1 MRVRIPPSPPNKV
14 KGPVARQALLLY
26 PVMGCS
32 VLTLVRQG
40 GRTAPLDSRRL
51 PAGRAPGTARVN
63 PDPAPNYKEPTSGSV
78 FCFPDRL
85 PAHATRGKPTLSP
98 GADKATGLKTQST
111 APPFAFQPCTSPPS
125 PHRARWTSPSSSFSC
140 PYDLPV
146 LADTG
151 RCLPVGEAPRIFAH
165 RLDIV
170 LKN

>member
-14 KGPVARQALLLY
+14 QGPVARQALVLY
-26 PVMGCS
+26 LAMGGS
-32 VLTLVRQG
+32 VLTL
-40 GRTAPLDSRRL
+40 GRTAPLDNRRL

-63 PDPAPNYKEPTSGSV
+63 PDPAPDYKEPTSGSV
-78 FCFPDRL
+78 FCFPHR
-85 PAHATRGKPTLSP
+85 PARTCRKGKANPLIGCGQGDWP
-98 GADKATGLKTQST
+98 QNAVHN
-111 APPFAFQPCTSPPS
+111 PPFAFQRGTSPPS
-125 PHRARWTSPSSSFSC
+125 PHRARWASPSSSFSC

-151 RCLPVGEAPRIFAH
+151 RCPPVGAAPRIFAH